1 MLPLSIPMNVHK
13 TPSFLQ
19 HVVLDQYYK
28 LGIALFCLLGLQ
40 RSVGYFSYPQD
51 SLYRREGKNISKKLL
66 HNNAV
71 TKICA
76 RCRDGREEE
85 TGKKG
90 ETKDEMNEG
99 RKEERKN
106 RKTDTKEGKEKY
118 ALSTQR

>member
-85 TGKKG
+85 TGKK
-90 ETKDEMNEG
+90 DASI
-99 RKEERKN
+99 KE
-106 RKTDTKEGKEKY
+106 
-118 ALSTQR
+118 